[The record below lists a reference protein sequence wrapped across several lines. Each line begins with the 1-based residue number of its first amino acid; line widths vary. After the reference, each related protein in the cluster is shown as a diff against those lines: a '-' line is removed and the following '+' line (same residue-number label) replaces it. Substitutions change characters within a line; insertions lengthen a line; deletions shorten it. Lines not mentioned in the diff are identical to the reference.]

1 MCCLL
6 WRIYEMHLTLSLKSG
21 CDNEED
27 IDDENL
33 LENVVMIDNIT
44 LVNEI

>member
-1 MCCLL
+1 M
-6 WRIYEMHLTLSLKSG
+6 YEMHPALLLKTG